1 GREAHRRGADLR
13 QGGEGPLPRRHRRQ
27 PERAGARARQV
38 RRAGARRDARRQAGE
53 RDDREGVRRH
63 DPFLSDPR
71 NPGAPAVKTTA
82 RILPV
87 LALAATASIAW
98 IATGRP
104 QDASVA
110 PTPEHKLLEKYAG
123 TWDAEIS
130 VPSPTGG
137 APQKSAAKA
146 TARVTCGGLWLVTD
160 FEGSMMGGPFTGHE
174 VFGYDPTTK
183 RYVLTWVDS
192 TSASP
197 NTGEFTWDEKART
210 LEGSMKGKL

>member
-1 GREAHRRGADLR
+1 
-13 QGGEGPLPRRHRRQ
+13 
-27 PERAGARARQV
+27 
-38 RRAGARRDARRQAGE
+38 
-53 RDDREGVRRH
+53 
-63 DPFLSDPR
+63 
-71 NPGAPAVKTTA
+71 VKTTA

-110 PTPEHKLLEKYAG
+110 PSPEHKLLEKYAG

-174 VFGYDPTTK
+174 IFGYDPTTK

-197 NTGEFTWDEKART
+197 NTGEFTWDEKTRT
-210 LEGSMKGKL
+210 LEGSMKGKLPTGAEMTWKQTDAWESDDAREWAMVMKGPDGKEIPAVQISYKRHK